1 MFRQLKDMREMVNAA
16 PGLAADAQQLVSQFQ
31 VSQFQVSQFQ
41 VSQFQVSQL
50 QPGRTLLATVDP
62 PNPAAIWLD
71 FGSL

>member
-16 PGLAADAQQLVSQFQ
+16 PGLAADAQQL
-31 VSQFQVSQFQ
+31 